1 MEVLATDE
9 MDSQIQYPFYV
20 VPAALPASEEES
32 LIDVPTSGSMK
43 IELIQKSLLDFSIED
58 CAQRTLHR
66 PIALSRLW
74 CPLPPCTYVRV
85 GSQL

>member
-9 MDSQIQYPFYV
+9 MDSQIQYPFSV

-43 IELIQKSLLDFSIED
+43 IELIQKSLQKI
-58 CAQRTLHR
+58 
-66 PIALSRLW
+66 SR
-74 CPLPPCTYVRV
+74 
-85 GSQL
+85 